1 MNVKRVSP
9 RITPGFVLKHPVRT
23 QGVLEI
29 EAGVRAIPEFVK
41 DGVRDAVRPLFL
53 NPWNLRVP
61 KSLSGFVKVAMQD
74 ARRPSF
80 RDIRAQKY

>member
-9 RITPGFVLKHPVRT
+9 RITLGFVLKHPVRT

-41 DGVRDAVRPLFL
+41 DGVRDAVRPLF
-53 NPWNLRVP
+53 
-61 KSLSGFVKVAMQD
+61 
-74 ARRPSF
+74 
-80 RDIRAQKY
+80 